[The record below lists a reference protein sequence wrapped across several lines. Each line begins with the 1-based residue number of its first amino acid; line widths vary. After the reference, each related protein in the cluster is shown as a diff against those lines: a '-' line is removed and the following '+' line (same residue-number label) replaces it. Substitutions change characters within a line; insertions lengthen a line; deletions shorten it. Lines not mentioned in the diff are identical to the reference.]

1 MQIDTYC
8 SIYIGKKRQINEK
21 YDKKGNFKDKWKDK
35 EIIYKIEIEKM
46 KTGVKEKY
54 LLHEIIQY

>member
-1 MQIDTYC
+1 MQIDTYW
-8 SIYIGKKRQINEK
+8 SIYVGKKRQINEK